1 MKSIYPAPDSLLPKV
16 LVCMNSP
23 CYQKKRISPWKITF
37 SKFLQVSVE
46 NRRNT
51 PSRGV
56 NRNISKKKKKKR
68 HFLGKKRKRKPHNC
82 FRKSAYLCSC
92 VSVMNSGGRATL
104 TTARTAHLSGI
115 TSKSLPSKPPARS

>member
-56 NRNISKKKKKKR
+56 NRNISKKKKKEETFPWEEKE
-68 HFLGKKRKRKPHNC
+68 KKTP
-82 FRKSAYLCSC
+82 
-92 VSVMNSGGRATL
+92 
-104 TTARTAHLSGI
+104 
-115 TSKSLPSKPPARS
+115 